1 LQIELRP
8 HVYQTAWFYS
18 LCGGAALA
26 ALAGVYLRR
35 VRLMQQKQ
43 KELQEARDRLEVQ
56 VANRTSELASANAS
70 LHSEVQDHR
79 QTEAQLQQ
87 KTQSL
92 EKEIEERKR
101 MELEIERVHREL
113 LATSRQ
119 AGMADVATG
128 VLHNVGNVLNSV
140 NVSAT
145 LIGDHVRHTKAVNI
159 AKVAALFD
167 EHKADLAGFLTKD
180 ARGQMIPSYL
190 SSLAETLVTERK
202 ALNTEIDDLRNNVEH
217 IKNIVAMQQAY
228 ARVSGVFE
236 TVSVPDIVEDA
247 LHINAGSLARHEVDI
262 FRDYQARPVVT
273 TDKHKVMQIL
283 INLVRNAKYACD
295 ESGRTD
301 KQITMRT
308 TSDDRGVKIAISDN
322 GVGIPAE
329 NLTRIFNHGFT
340 TRKDGHGFGLHSGAL
355 AARELGGALT
365 VQSDG
370 PGRGATF
377 VLELPYKPA
386 TPAHE
391 DAVD

>member
-1 LQIELRP
+1 
-8 HVYQTAWFYS
+8 
-18 LCGGAALA
+18 
-26 ALAGVYLRR
+26 
-35 VRLMQQKQ
+35 
-43 KELQEARDRLEVQ
+43 
-56 VANRTSELASANAS
+56 
-70 LHSEVQDHR
+70 
-79 QTEAQLQQ
+79 
-87 KTQSL
+87 
-92 EKEIEERKR
+92 

-247 LHINAGSLARHEVDI
+247 CTSTRVRSPGTRSTYSATTRRAR
-262 FRDYQARPVVT
+262 VT

-295 ESGRTD
+295 ESDGRTNRSPCARRATTAASRLPSVTTASASPRRTSRGSS
-301 KQITMRT
+301 TMVSPRAKT
-308 TSDDRGVKIAISDN
+308 ATASAC
-322 GVGIPAE
+322 
-329 NLTRIFNHGFT
+329 T
-340 TRKDGHGFGLHSGAL
+340 
-355 AARELGGALT
+355 AARSRPGA
-365 VQSDG
+365 G
-370 PGRGATF
+370 RRAHRAERRPRRGATF